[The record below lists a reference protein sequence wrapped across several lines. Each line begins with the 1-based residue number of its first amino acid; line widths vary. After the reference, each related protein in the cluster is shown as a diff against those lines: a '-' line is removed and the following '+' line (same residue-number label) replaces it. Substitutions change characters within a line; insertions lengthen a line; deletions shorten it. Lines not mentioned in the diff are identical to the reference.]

1 MKANNVLKGVLLV
14 ATSLMIVS
22 CVSCVHRTRVFNK
35 DSKQVSEVRNLKGF
49 EEIEI
54 NGSPTV
60 YYSQADSFSVIV
72 TGPSES
78 VNAIMTEVVNGAL
91 TIKNRGKVGI
101 FNVVLDGDDNAI
113 VYVTSPDLVNVRLNG
128 SGDFVGKNQV
138 DTDEIGITL
147 RGSGDISFD
156 NIICD
161 KCQIDLVGSGDVRM
175 GRLDTKDLSATL
187 IGSGD
192 IELHEWNVQTTDLH
206 LKGSGDIDANLEQGC
221 KNVSCELHGSGDI
234 TLTGSVDHYSIQKSG
249 SGDIDVDDLEIR
261 D

>member
-161 KCQIDLVGSGDVRM
+161 NWIK
-175 GRLDTKDLSATL
+175 
-187 IGSGD
+187 
-192 IELHEWNVQTTDLH
+192 IESQ
-206 LKGSGDIDANLEQGC
+206 S
-221 KNVSCELHGSGDI
+221 
-234 TLTGSVDHYSIQKSG
+234 KS
-249 SGDIDVDDLEIR
+249 L
-261 D
+261 